1 MSDDFKKKAVDINVE
16 SLKLY
21 ITLSTVSIAGLLT
34 YYSKLTDPINSNV
47 FYWSILLFLLCAVD
61 SIIIVNHF
69 IIQANNDA
77 YNVRTPLS
85 RIANFIAIFLF
96 IGAVITGGLFITKNS
111 GKKQE
116 TTTIK
121 SPGLTIENNK
131 IYISSDVKMK
141 IIIETDTLKNIGKI
155 YINCDK

>member
-1 MSDDFKKKAVDINVE
+1 MSEDYKKKAVDINVE

-34 YYSKLTDPINSNV
+34 FFSKLSDPNYNFL
-47 FYWSILLFLLCAVD
+47 FYLSISLFLSCAIAC
-61 SIIIVNHF
+61 IIIVNHF

-85 RIANFIAIFLF
+85 RTLNFIAIILF
-96 IGAVITGGLFITKNS
+96 AVAVATGGAFITRNS
-111 GKKQE
+111 EKKQNNIAE
-116 TTTIK
+116 KQT
-121 SPGLTIENNK
+121 GFTIENNK
-131 IYISSDVKMK
+131 IHISSDVKLK

>member
-1 MSDDFKKKAVDINVE
+1 MSEDNKKKAVDINVE

-34 YYSKLTDPINSNV
+34 FFSKLTDPNCN
-47 FYWSILLFLLCAVD
+47 LLFYLSISLFLSCAID
-61 SIIIVNHF
+61 CIIIVNHF

-85 RIANFIAIFLF
+85 RVLNFIAIILF
-96 IGAVITGGLFITKNS
+96 AVALATGGAFITRNS
-111 GKKQE
+111 EKKQSKIAE
-116 TTTIK
+116 K
-121 SPGLTIENNK
+121 QSGFTIENNK
-131 IYISSDVKMK
+131 IHISSDVKMK
-141 IIIETDTLKNIGKI
+141 IVIETDTLKNIGKI